1 MMMTK
6 NKLKLFVVLVLVA
19 FSVSVFFAHSGAW
32 EQQGTDGK
40 NASLFE
46 SEWVAYNPEDNKDGD
61 QMAFAKNLEYRIK
74 CIQLKIDS
82 IPVNADIYLNEVYLG
97 KTPLDDTIH
106 VDSILSNNA
115 RLNFRIHKEGY
126 LDAYFEV
133 DINAGENSIPERLV
147 VDQFIELRKIEK

>member
-1 MMMTK
+1 MMTK

-32 EQQGTDGK
+32 EQQGMDGE

-61 QMAFAKNLEYRIK
+61 QMALATNLECRIK

-82 IPVNADIYLNEVYLG
+82 IPISADIYLDEVYLG
-97 KTPLDDTIH
+97 KTPLDDTIQ

-115 RLNFRIHKEGY
+115 RLNFRIHLEGY

-133 DINAGENSIPERLV
+133 DINSGENSIPDRLV